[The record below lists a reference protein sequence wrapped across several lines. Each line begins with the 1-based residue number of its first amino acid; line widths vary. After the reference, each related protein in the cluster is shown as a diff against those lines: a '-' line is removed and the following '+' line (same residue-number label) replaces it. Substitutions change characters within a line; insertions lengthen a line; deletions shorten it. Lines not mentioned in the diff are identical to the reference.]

1 LHGEK
6 DKQFDESSPSMSSVL
21 VGIDQDSEFVQDA
34 ATEIE
39 LAFFSN
45 EHYIMYKEPEEEED
59 DPEPYKLAKAF
70 LKDYEKFPFAEDSCH
85 EHLPEL
91 TIQSMDRVLKACRA
105 LMSLHSPIP
114 GELGGSYKD
123 MLDLWGNT
131 DDYELCQNEDIF
143 AAIVLKNKVMKMRIL
158 GYWSLAKEDDSIGP
172 EYHELVRTIQRMIAG
187 NPDGSE
193 IDFALIT
200 DEAITKLDAWK
211 PPVVREHGLALIVSG
226 LSDWV
231 KKKWADDESDIGV
244 AECMMNVIKALTSSG
259 ELVDPA
265 LQKIGDALS
274 SKSKASAQASA
285 RASFLKALESWDN
298 GVGD

>member
-1 LHGEK
+1 LLIDRELAAMQADYRSVTKKGKSIVLPLGKFRLVRVFVRALIGQGDYSRAATHLRPWLLDGEK
-6 DKQFDESSPSMSSVL
+6 DKQFDESSPAMSSVL

-70 LKDYEKFPFAEDSCH
+70 LKEYEKFPFTEDSCYS
-85 EHLPEL
+85 HLPEL
-91 TIQSMDRVLKACRA
+91 TIQAMDRVLKACRA

-158 GYWSLAKEDDSIGP
+158 GYWSEGRRR
-172 EYHELVRTIQRMIAG
+172 H
-187 NPDGSE
+187 
-193 IDFALIT
+193 
-200 DEAITKLDAWK
+200 
-211 PPVVREHGLALIVSG
+211 
-226 LSDWV
+226 
-231 KKKWADDESDIGV
+231 WARV
-244 AECMMNVIKALTSSG
+244 
-259 ELVDPA
+259 P
-265 LQKIGDALS
+265 
-274 SKSKASAQASA
+274 
-285 RASFLKALESWDN
+285 
-298 GVGD
+298 